1 MASGSTQKHVIHPTA
16 LDGIF
21 QLGMAAMSK
30 GSWAAIPT
38 MVPTQLKSL
47 WISHDLLERTT
58 ANSEIEIYTKLT
70 FRGYREADFSI
81 VARDASKKI
90 QILTEGW
97 RETALS
103 TVNVPS
109 NEPGI
114 RCYNVKWFVLSA
126 ANLSTLFD

>member
-114 RCYNVKWFVLSA
+114 KCYHVKWFVLSG
-126 ANLSTLFD
+126 ANLSMLFD